1 MSIAITRRLFTV
13 EEYHEMARSG
23 ILNEDD
29 RVELLAG
36 EIVQMSPIGSRLAA
50 CVDRLTKSIAQQ
62 IGDTAI
68 LRVQSPIRLNH
79 YSEPQPDLALL
90 KPRGDFYAHAHPG
103 PGDILLVIEVAETS
117 GNVDREVKIPLY
129 AQAGIPEVWI
139 VDLEAGCLEVYEN
152 PSHGSY
158 RAVKRY
164 PHKQQ
169 LSPGAFPDMEVDLKD
184 ILGKV

>member
-1 MSIAITRRLFTV
+1 MGIEAKRRLFTV
-13 EEYHEMARSG
+13 EEYYQMARSG
-23 ILNEDD
+23 ILSEDD

-36 EIVQMSPIGSRLAA
+36 EIVQMSPIGSRHAA
-50 CVDRLTKSIAQQ
+50 CVDRLTKSIDQQ
-62 IGDTAI
+62 IGDAAI

-90 KPRGDFYAHAHPG
+90 KPRGDFYVHAHPG

-117 GNVDREVKIPLY
+117 VELDRRVKIPLY

-139 VDLEAGCLEVYEN
+139 VDLEAGCVEVYEN

-158 RAVKRY
+158 QAVKRY
-164 PHKQQ
+164 TPKQQ
-169 LSPGAFPDMEVDLKD
+169 LSPRAFPNLKVDLKD
-184 ILGKV
+184 ILGTV